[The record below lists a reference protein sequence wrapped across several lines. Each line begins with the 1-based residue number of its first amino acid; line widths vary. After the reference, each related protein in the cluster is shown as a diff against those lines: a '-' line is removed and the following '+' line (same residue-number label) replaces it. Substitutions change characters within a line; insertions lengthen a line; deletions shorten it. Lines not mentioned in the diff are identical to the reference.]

1 MLSCSCDVF
10 CPCVISL
17 GKHSPSEGTCQ
28 GWVGIRIDDGR
39 YGAADLSGLNAGLLL
54 DIPGPM
60 GRGNWKVA
68 AYIDERAD
76 ADAMAG
82 LTSILS
88 GSAKGSTGVLAIL
101 TGEFLGAYQVPVD
114 YETDGDI
121 RRFNIP
127 KKITGEIRPI
137 PGGND
142 KDNVVITNSQYW
154 IASDII
160 VAKAH
165 VSRVRAEARVILPV
179 KALKSV
185 TWTGPARESSRILA
199 RFYKFR

>member
-1 MLSCSCDVF
+1 VIEPWHLKGELMLSCSCDVF

-17 GKHSPSEGTCQ
+17 GKHQPTEGTCQ
-28 GWVGIRIDDGR
+28 GWVGIRIDDGK
-39 YGAADLSGLNAGLLL
+39 YGDTDLSGLNAGLLL

-68 AYIDERAD
+68 AYIDERASD
-76 ADAMAG
+76 IAMEG
-82 LTSILS
+82 LSTILS
-88 GSAKGSTGVLAIL
+88 GKAKGSTGVLAIL
-101 TGEFLGAYQVPVD
+101 VGEFLGVYKVPIE
-114 YETDGDI
+114 YETEGNI

-127 KKITGEIRPI
+127 KKISGEIRPV

-142 KDNVVITNSQYW
+142 SGDVVITNSQYW

-165 VSRVRAEARVILPV
+165 VSRVRAENRIWDFSG
-179 KALKSV
+179 KSAEICHLD
-185 TWTGPARESSRILA
+185 WSGP
-199 RFYKFR
+199 

>member
-1 MLSCSCDVF
+1 MIEPWHLKGELMLSCSCDVF

-17 GKHSPSEGTCQ
+17 GKHQPTEGTCQ
-28 GWVGIRIDDGR
+28 GWVGIRIDDGKF
-39 YGAADLSGLNAGLLL
+39 GGTDLSGLNAGLLL

-68 AYIDERAD
+68 AYIDERASD
-76 ADAMAG
+76 SAAES
-82 LTSILS
+82 LSSILS
-88 GSAKGSTGVLAIL
+88 GQAKGSTGVLGIL
-101 TGEFLGAYQVPVD
+101 VGEFLGVHKVPIE
-114 YETDGDI
+114 YETEGNI

-142 KDNVVITNSQYW
+142 SGDVVITNSQYW

-165 VSRVRAEARVILPV
+165 VSRVRAENRIWDFAG
-179 KALKSV
+179 KSAEICRLD
-185 TWTGPARESSRILA
+185 WSGP
-199 RFYKFR
+199 